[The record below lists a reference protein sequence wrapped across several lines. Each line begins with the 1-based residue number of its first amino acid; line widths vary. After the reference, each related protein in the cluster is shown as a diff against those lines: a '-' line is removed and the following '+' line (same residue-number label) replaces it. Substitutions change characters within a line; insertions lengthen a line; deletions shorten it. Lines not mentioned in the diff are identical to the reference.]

1 MSLAYVIGAGTAGS
15 TAARILKDN
24 GWDVEVFETRSYI
37 SGNCYD
43 YIDEKTRCIV
53 HAHGPH
59 AIHTNSEKVWNWLH
73 QFSEFNDFS
82 VRVWGN
88 TKLGKI
94 PIPYNDTSDKIIGR
108 KLSDNEIIDL
118 VFRRLF

>member
-1 MSLAYVIGAGTAGS
+1 MTLAYVIGAGTAGS

-43 YIDEKTRCIV
+43 YISEKTRCIV

-59 AIHTNSEKVWNWLH
+59 AIHTK
-73 QFSEFNDFS
+73 
-82 VRVWGN
+82 
-88 TKLGKI
+88 KLQKFGI
-94 PIPYNDTSDKIIGR
+94 YDKILT
-108 KLSDNEIIDL
+108 KQNQ
-118 VFRRLF
+118 